1 MRTEA
6 NFKHTL
12 IQLFCHLVMIAVVL
26 VFLYPFAYMICTAFK
41 PLSEI
46 VQSGIKLFPRSV
58 TLENFNKVFD
68 KLPVIR
74 YVGNTLFIATF
85 TMVLKMVTSI
95 LAAYALAFIPNRYSN
110 KIFYFFIITMFVP
123 FSVIMLPNYLI
134 ISKMGLLD
142 TLIGVALPQLADAT
156 AIFRLRQAMKGV
168 PRTLIEAAR
177 IDKVSH
183 MICLRKIVL
192 PLIKPATISTA
203 IILFVNS
210 WNEYFWPLL
219 ILRSKEMQTL
229 TLAMKTFNSSEG
241 NAGWGSSLALATIA
255 VILPLILYLIAQRQI
270 ISTFMSS
277 GIKE

>member
-6 NFKHTL
+6 KFKHTL
-12 IQLFCHLVMIAVVL
+12 IQFFCHLVIIATVL
-26 VFLYPFAYMICTAFK
+26 MFLYPFVYMICTALK
-41 PLSEI
+41 PLPEI
-46 VQSGIKLFPRSV
+46 VQSGIKLFPRAI
-58 TLENFNKVFD
+58 TLENFKKVFD

-85 TMVLKMVTSI
+85 TMTVKMVTSI

-134 ISKMGLLD
+134 LSKMDLLN
-142 TLIGVALPQLADAT
+142 TLIGVSLPQLADAT

-168 PRTLIEAAR
+168 PKTLIEAAR
-177 IDKVSH
+177 IDRVSH
-183 MICLRKIVL
+183 MTSLRKIVL
-192 PLIKPATISTA
+192 PLIKPATVSTA

-210 WNEYFWPLL
+210 WNEYFWPML
-219 ILRSKEMQTL
+219 ILRSKDMQTL